1 MNNEKTGALIAEL
14 RKEKG
19 LTQDQL
25 GEQVF
30 VSGKAVSKWERGL
43 SFPSVDVLEKLAEVL
58 GITVTEL
65 LAGERIEQEQ
75 LPEKAG
81 EVTLQVLREERV
93 SRKRILAV
101 CALILAAVLVPI
113 LWENWS
119 ALGERGN
126 PLPYLGKLGVIA
138 TQGFAELPPQGDES
152 VSFITLRHAKKKVF
166 SYIETRWEVTFRE
179 QMGRGWKF
187 DGETCSLNVLKD
199 GYLGI
204 FTIWQVYAYPK
215 AGT

>member
-1 MNNEKTGALIAEL
+1 MNNEKTGALIAAI

-19 LTQDQL
+19 LTQEQL

-65 LAGERIEQEQ
+65 LAGERIEQAQ
-75 LPEKAG
+75 LPEKSE
-81 EVTLQVLREERV
+81 EVALQVMREERV
-93 SRKRILAV
+93 SRRRILAV
-101 CALILAAVLVPI
+101 CAAVVALLLIPI

-126 PLPYLGKLGVIA
+126 PLPYLGKVGVIL
-138 TQGFAELPPQGDES
+138 TQGYAELPPQGDES
-152 VSFITLRHAKKKVF
+152 VSFITFRHAKKKVF
-166 SYIETRWEVTFRE
+166 SYIETRWDVTFRE

-187 DGETCSLNVLKD
+187 DGEETSLNVLKD
-199 GYLGI
+199 GYLGV
-204 FTIWQVYAYPK
+204 FTIWRVYAYPQ
-215 AGT
+215 AGS